1 MKAARF
7 YDKGDI
13 RIEDIPEPTV
23 APGTVGINVM
33 RTRVANLA
41 LAGALAGL
49 GGAFFTVGSG
59 LSFENDMTAGNG
71 YIALAGMILGAWR
84 PLGSLGAALLFGF
97 ATSVAQTLPV
107 IGSSVSPDIISMIP
121 YIVTIL
127 AVAGFVGKV
136 RAPAAEG
143 VPYP

>member
-1 MKAARF
+1 VRYVSTRATDHTTRAF
-7 YDKGDI
+7 SDI
-13 RIEDIPEPTV
+13 LLEGLAPDGGLVVPSRLPALSPEQ
-23 APGTVGINVM
+23 
-33 RTRVANLA
+33 L
-41 LAGALAGL
+41 
-49 GGAFFTVGSG
+49 
-59 LSFENDMTAGNG
+59 E
-71 YIALAGMILGAWR
+71 AWR

-127 AVAGFVGKV
+127 AVTGFVGKV

>member
-1 MKAARF
+1 MPRLVLASTSRYRAELLARL
-7 YDKGDI
+7 
-13 RIEDIPEPTV
+13 R
-23 APGTVGINVM
+23 
-33 RTRVANLA
+33 
-41 LAGALAGL
+41 
-49 GGAFFTVGSG
+49 
-59 LSFENDMTAGNG
+59 
-71 YIALAGMILGAWR
+71 
-84 PLGSLGAALLFGF
+84 ALLRRS
-97 ATSVAQTLPV
+97 ADVAQTLPV

>member
-1 MKAARF
+1 MNDGREGIDRVAVK
-7 YDKGDI
+7 
-13 RIEDIPEPTV
+13 EDIHLYEVGLLLTGLLIVVFV
-23 APGTVGINVM
+23 AAT
-33 RTRVANLA
+33 L
-41 LAGALAGL
+41 
-49 GGAFFTVGSG
+49 
-59 LSFENDMTAGNG
+59 
-71 YIALAGMILGAWR
+71 
-84 PLGSLGAALLFGF
+84 AALLFGF